1 MRIQT
6 KTRTKS
12 ADKHTRGRYR
22 AASAGQALFSLAVLI
37 AVIALATLLLTVINQ
52 TFGYTI
58 VVDKISPATLS
69 DVPLEEISPAALEAI
84 LRGNLNRN
92 RIRAIEREL
101 ALNERSRGDLYQL
114 IVENIVEP
122 RVVKSYNLSSSLM
135 GRERIQLEA
144 AADYPQGRVVFRS
157 WINAQFLTEPM
168 SPQPEQAGVRPALF
182 GSLLLIAIIIVFAF
196 PIGAGAAIHLEEY
209 ANQNSRINRLIQINI
224 ENLAGV
230 PSIVYGMLGLAI
242 FVRALGPLTS
252 GAAFGSAETNGRT
265 IISAGLTLGLLI
277 LPVIIINAQ
286 EAIRAV
292 PRTLREASY
301 GLGATKWQTIW
312 SHVLPQAMPG
322 ILTGSI
328 LAVSRAIGETAP
340 LIVIGASTMIT
351 RDPTGLF
358 SKFTALP
365 IQIYNWTTRPQEE
378 FRHIA
383 AAAILVLLITLLSL
397 NAFAIILRN
406 RFSRRAS

>member
-1 MRIQT
+1 MKIQT
-6 KTRTKS
+6 KPK
-12 ADKHTRGRYR
+12 AKPKDKHTRGRYR

-69 DVPLEEISPAALEAI
+69 STPLEELSPAALEAI

-114 IVENIVEP
+114 IIDNIVEP
-122 RVVKSYNLSSSLM
+122 RVVKSYNLSSSLL
-135 GRERIQLEA
+135 GRDGIQSEA
-144 AADYPQGRVVFRS
+144 AANYPQGRVVFRS

-196 PIGAGAAIHLEEY
+196 PIGAGAAIYLEEY

-252 GAAFGSAETNGRT
+252 GAAFGSGEANGRT